1 MKIKISDNFGTKVL
15 SLAIALIL
23 WFIIGNVNDPVVTKS
38 FSDIPVQVINEDVL
52 ESINKVYEVTEG
64 DTVTV
69 TVRGKKSIVND
80 LQADDFTAVADLSK
94 LSIVNAVPIDVT
106 ISKNTG
112 QFNANQLDITMG
124 RINTLKVRIEDREE
138 TMVPVTIETIGT
150 PANGYAIGSK
160 TSSPNM
166 VEVSGSET
174 LVKRLKEIKVQVDV
188 SGASKDIST
197 RQSVKFYDQNG
208 DQVESSTIDCET
220 AAVDV
225 KIELWRTKEISV
237 VMSTSGKVKN
247 GYGISAFEYEPKTV
261 EIAAPDD
268 KLETITELRLDDLDV
283 SGKEESMEQTITLDN
298 TALPNG
304 VIFPSSTVD
313 IVARAVIEKKVTREV
328 RIIAADITVKGLEEG
343 QKAVFDQK
351 SYVIHVD
358 SYQSKLSTL
367 ESEAFEPYI
376 NVDEIDEETGKVQVH
391 LTNPSGAT
399 VTTSLTVEVTIK

>member
-112 QFNANQLDITMG
+112 QFNSNQLDITMG

-208 DQVESSTIDCET
+208 DQVESSTIDCES

-237 VMSTSGKVKN
+237 VMSTTGKVKN

-261 EIAAPDD
+261 VIAAPDD

-367 ESEAFEPYI
+367 ESEAFETYI

>member
-138 TMVPVTIETIGT
+138 TMVPVTIETVGT

-174 LVKRLKEIKVQVDV
+174 LIKRLKEIKVQVDV

-304 VIFPSSTVD
+304 VIFPSNTVD

>member
-112 QFNANQLDITMG
+112 QFNASQLDITMG

-208 DQVESSTIDCET
+208 DQVESSTIDCESS
-220 AAVDV
+220 AVDV

-237 VMSTSGKVKN
+237 VMSTTGKVKN

-261 EIAAPDD
+261 VIAAPDD

-376 NVDEIDEETGKVQVH
+376 NVDEIDEESGKVQVH

>member
-138 TMVPVTIETIGT
+138 TMVPVTIETVGT

-174 LVKRLKEIKVQVDV
+174 LIKRLKEIKVQVDV

-208 DQVESSTIDCET
+208 DQVESSTIDCES

-304 VIFPSSTVD
+304 VIFPSNTVD